1 MKLYGI
7 GIDILEIKR
16 FDSLGKS
23 RDSRFLLDNYSKKEI
38 DYCFSFKN
46 SAPHLAGIFAAK
58 EAVFK
63 TLKRDN
69 ILFSLI
75 EIRREKNGRPM
86 VWIKN
91 RHQKSIF
98 VSISHTTKIAIA
110 IAIKQ

>member
-1 MKLYGI
+1 MGLHGL

-16 FDSLGKS
+16 FDFFNKHRSN
-23 RDSRFLLDNYSKKEI
+23 RFLLDNYSKKELAH
-38 DYCFSFKN
+38 CFSFKN
-46 SAPHLAGIFAAK
+46 PGPHLAGIFAAK

-63 TLKRDN
+63 TLRRND

-75 EIRREKNGRPM
+75 EIRREKNGRPA

-91 RHQKSIF
+91 RCQKSIF
-98 VSISHTTKIAIA
+98 VSISHTAKIAVA

>member
-1 MKLYGI
+1 MKLRGL

-16 FDSLGKS
+16 FVSFKKSL
-23 RDSRFLLDNYSKKEI
+23 DNRFLLNNYSKAEL

-46 SAPHLAGIFAAK
+46 PGPHLAGIFAAK

-63 TLKRDN
+63 TLRLDN

-75 EIRREKNGRPM
+75 EIRREKNNQPV

-91 RHQKSIF
+91 RYQKSIF
-98 VSISHTTKIAIA
+98 VSISHTAQIAVA